1 MLVAFT
7 IGNFRSFK
15 EPVMLSMLPIRRLE
29 GDERFDGS
37 HLIETGNSQYPSL
50 LKTAAIYGANA
61 SGKSNLLLGLSEMRD
76 FVLNNLKGLRQGRKS
91 VNIPF
96 AFSKDS
102 TKKPTLY
109 EIQFLTETN
118 IFAKTH
124 LYRYGFEVGRQ
135 TIEEEWLYR
144 DEEELFYRSGG
155 EINVGN
161 SFEEGIGK
169 ETQTRKDA
177 LFLTVCGSY
186 NGTVSQEILSL
197 FRRVRAREGIQ
208 RLSWFGEHHASRYLK
223 DKKIAEALLA
233 FVRLADPGMSGFC
246 QETEIITRRT
256 FGSIAT
262 GAMKETEQERT
273 VFKAVYGNDLNSTLP
288 IDDLSAGTLRMIPT
302 AGDILRAIH
311 ANRIVVIDEIDVQ
324 LHPLLIEMIL
334 ESFHSLQTSKAQ
346 LIFTTHNTYPL
357 RKKLLRRDQVWFVNK
372 MPNLSSHL
380 VNFAEFKV
388 HPNATSYDEDYMNG
402 RFGGIP
408 TMEIPQIFGKD
419 EHAEGEDE

>member
-1 MLVAFT
+1 
-7 IGNFRSFK
+7 
-15 EPVMLSMLPIRRLE
+15 MLSMLPIRRLE
-29 GDERFDGS
+29 GDERFNGS
-37 HLIETGNSQYPSL
+37 HLIETGNNKYPLL

-61 SGKSNLLLGLSEMRD
+61 SGKSNLLLGLSKMRD
-76 FVLNNLKGLRQGRKS
+76 FVLNNLKGLRQGRTS
-91 VNIPF
+91 VVNVPF

-169 ETQTRKDA
+169 ETQTRKNA

-197 FRRVRAREGIQ
+197 FRRVRVREGIQ
-208 RLSWFGEHHASRYLK
+208 RLFGFTANRYLK
-223 DKKIAEALLA
+223 DRDISEDLLG

-246 QETEIITRRT
+246 QKTETITRRI
-256 FGSIAT
+256 FGSTVT
-262 GAMKETEQERT
+262 GEIKEVERERE
-273 VFKAVYGNDLNSTLP
+273 VFKAVYGNDSNDTLP
-288 IDDLSAGTLRMIPT
+288 IDELSAGTLRMIPT
-302 AGDILRAIH
+302 AGDILRAIK
-311 ANRIVVIDEIDVQ
+311 ADGIVVIDEIDIQ
-324 LHPLLIEMIL
+324 LHPLLIEAIL
-334 ESFHSLQTSKAQ
+334 RSFHSHPTSKAQ
-346 LIFTTHNTYPL
+346 LIFTTHNTHPF
-357 RKKLLRRDQVWFVNK
+357 REKLLRRDQFWLVNK
-372 MPNLSSHL
+372 MQDFSSHL
-380 VNFAEFKV
+380 VNFSEFKISSD
-388 HPNATSYDEDYMNG
+388 ATSYDEDYLNG

-408 TMEIPQIFGKD
+408 TMEIPEIFGKD
-419 EHAEGEDE
+419 EHSRRGG